1 MEKIVEESKLVIKN
15 NSEFSLELT
24 EKIQLL
30 NEEEKNNLTIILKEY
45 VREISEEEWILRE
58 KYKDNW
64 IEPKKLSDD
73 DFYNMINNGLI
84 DI

>member
-45 VREISEEEWILRE
+45 VREVSEEEWVLRE

-64 IEPKKLSDD
+64 IEPKKLSND
-73 DFYNMINNGLI
+73 DFYNMIN
-84 DI
+84 DK

>member
-1 MEKIVEESKLVIKN
+1 MEKIVEESKLVIKS
-15 NSEFSLELT
+15 NSEFSPELT

-45 VREISEEEWILRE
+45 VREISEEESILRK
-58 KYKDNW
+58 KYRDNW

-73 DFYNMINNGLI
+73 DFYNMINNG
-84 DI
+84 

>member
-15 NSEFSLELT
+15 NSEFSPELT

-30 NEEEKNNLTIILKEY
+30 TEEEKNNLTIILKEY
-45 VREISEEEWILRE
+45 VREISEEESILRK
-58 KYKDNW
+58 KYRDNW

-73 DFYNMINNGLI
+73 DFYNMINNG
-84 DI
+84 

>member
-1 MEKIVEESKLVIKN
+1 MEEIVEESKLVIKN

-73 DFYNMINNGLI
+73 DFYNMINNG
-84 DI
+84 

>member
-15 NSEFSLELT
+15 NSELSLELT

-30 NEEEKNNLTIILKEY
+30 NEEEKNNLTIMLKEY
-45 VREISEEEWILRE
+45 VRELSEEEWILRE

-73 DFYNMINNGLI
+73 DFYNMINNG
-84 DI
+84 

>member
-73 DFYNMINNGLI
+73 DFYNMINNG
-84 DI
+84 

>member
-30 NEEEKNNLTIILKEY
+30 NAEEKNNLTIILKEY

>member
-1 MEKIVEESKLVIKN
+1 MEEIVEESKLVIKN
-15 NSEFSLELT
+15 NSEFSPELT

-30 NEEEKNNLTIILKEY
+30 TEEEKNNLTIILKKY
-45 VREISEEEWILRE
+45 VREVSEEEWILRK

-73 DFYNMINNGLI
+73 DFYNMISNG
-84 DI
+84 

>member
-24 EKIQLL
+24 EKIKLL

-73 DFYNMINNGLI
+73 DFYNMINNG
-84 DI
+84 